1 MTNYTAQL
9 TQTETIALHTVAQI
23 FSTTTSAMKTAEKA
37 ARTFYANEIATGL
50 LQADIARSIAVLQ
63 SCAIVA
69 GLLLR
74 EAAIWCVFACLF
86 TLHCWK
92 EDSEQR
98 AIAQVLLKF
107 SQPAL
112 AATQASLKTVARGLA
127 QFIIKALRFAL
138 WLERVTL
145 VAYFSYLANWA
156 ALQRRVRNF
165 AS

>member
-23 FSTTTSAMKTAEKA
+23 LSATTSAMKATEKA
-37 ARTFYANEIATGL
+37 ARTFYANEVETGL
-50 LQADIARSIAVLQ
+50 LQADIAHSIAVLQ

-74 EAAIWCVFACLF
+74 EAAIWCVFVCLF

-98 AIAQVLLKF
+98 AIFLKF

-138 WLERVTL
+138 WLEQSILT
-145 VAYFSYLANWA
+145 AYFSYLSNWA
-156 ALQRRVRNF
+156 ALQRSVRNF
-165 AS
+165 AR